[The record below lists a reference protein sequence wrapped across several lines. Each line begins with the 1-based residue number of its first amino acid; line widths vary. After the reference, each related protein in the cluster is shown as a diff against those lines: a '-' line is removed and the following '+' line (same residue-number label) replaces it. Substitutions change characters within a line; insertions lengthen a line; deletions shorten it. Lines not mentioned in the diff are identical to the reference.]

1 MITIGEKIRK
11 RRKELGYTLKEVAG
25 DKVTI
30 AQLSSIENGKSKPS
44 RKLLEYLAEKLK
56 VDVEYFTLNEVEV
69 THRDFKKIIK
79 TAYSFFNEAKYDEA
93 LRTIED
99 ARLIFN
105 NLLNHDRGDYYK
117 FIGECYYNKGEYENA
132 FENFNK
138 ALINFSKISDYDN
151 MADSNIKIA
160 NSLYMSKKFQMALA
174 YYKSAENLIPFVKDN
189 SIIAR
194 IYYDLSL
201 CYYTLDR
208 FRFSKEYL
216 DKCLDFIK
224 EKDLSSKTDLIPYIN
239 MMAGIIDLKVE
250 NVRESLEKFQEAF
263 EKYKLN
269 GDMVG
274 MGRAM
279 NNIGICYME
288 LEEYDRALSCF
299 KEAIDYKIIGND
311 EEMLD
316 PYLNMI
322 EIYEKKG
329 DRENIL
335 TVLNDAESNLIKLN
349 DISTLID
356 VYILKMEYYIKEKD
370 FDKAEIYGFLAL
382 DNAERI
388 KNIDKLNKIY
398 IALSK
403 LYRMIGNENLSIE
416 YMLKVKK

>member
-1 MITIGEKIRK
+1 M
-11 RRKELGYTLKEVAG
+11 
-25 DKVTI
+25 
-30 AQLSSIENGKSKPS
+30 
-44 RKLLEYLAEKLK
+44 
-56 VDVEYFTLNEVEV
+56 
-69 THRDFKKIIK
+69 
-79 TAYSFFNEAKYDEA
+79 
-93 LRTIED
+93 
-99 ARLIFN
+99 
-105 NLLNHDRGDYYK
+105 NHDRGDYYK